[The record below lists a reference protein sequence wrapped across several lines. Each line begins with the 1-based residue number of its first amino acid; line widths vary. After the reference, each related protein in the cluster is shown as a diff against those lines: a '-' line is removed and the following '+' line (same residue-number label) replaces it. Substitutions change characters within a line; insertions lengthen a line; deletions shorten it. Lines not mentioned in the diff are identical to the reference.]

1 MKKAIIATAAV
12 LVLSFISTVCFG
24 VALGSQGLHAFFRDG
39 GVLDDWKDAT
49 ADWDDVIVYA
59 ADLADTDDQSQL
71 FASESVEISAV
82 DTLKITAPCGNV
94 RVRRG
99 TGEKITVTL
108 EQYSARVNASS
119 KYTVTIP
126 QDGEIQLSA
135 ASDISG
141 VAAVLTVYVPQPLA
155 ALTVDAQLG
164 EVDIR
169 DITAEVLTVNLS
181 TGDLDLAACTLNNA
195 NLRVST
201 GDIDIKNTVSVA
213 EKLVLD
219 CACGDADLELPATAP
234 FTLRYTVQ
242 TGDVELQTEL
252 PSEWTRS
259 VQRNGVSCKGEI
271 QHTGADGET
280 GGLYEVTLN
289 LGNLEI
295 GGGTHSDD
303 D

>member
-24 VALGSQGLHAFFRDG
+24 VALGSQGLRAFFRDG

-49 ADWDDVIVYA
+49 AEWDDVIVYA
-59 ADLADTDDQSQL
+59 ADLADPDDQSRL

-82 DTLKITAPCGNV
+82 DSLKITAPCGNV
-94 RVRRG
+94 RIRRG
-99 TGEKITVTL
+99 TGEKIAVTL
-108 EQYSARVNASS
+108 EQYSARVNPSS

-135 ASDISG
+135 ASDVSG
-141 VAAVLTVYVPQPLA
+141 VAAVLTVYVPQPLKT
-155 ALTVDAQLG
+155 LTVDAQLG
-164 EVDIR
+164 EVDIC
-169 DITAEVLTVNLS
+169 DITAEMLTVHLS
-181 TGDLDLAACTLNNA
+181 TGDLDLAACTLNHA
-195 NLRVST
+195 NLRVTT
-201 GDIDIKNTVSVA
+201 GNIDIKNTVSVT

-219 CACGDADLELPATAP
+219 CACGDAELELPATAP

-242 TGDVELQTEL
+242 TGDVELPPDL
-252 PSEWTRS
+252 PREWTRS
-259 VQRNGVSCKGEI
+259 VQQNGASCKGEI
-271 QHTGADGET
+271 QHAGADGET
-280 GGLYEVTLN
+280 GGLFEVTLH

-295 GGGTHSDD
+295 GGGTHTDD

>member
-24 VALGSQGLHAFFRDG
+24 VALGSQGLRAFFRDG

-49 ADWDDVIVYA
+49 SEWDDVIVYA
-59 ADLADTDDQSQL
+59 ADLADPDDQSRL

-82 DTLKITAPCGNV
+82 DSLKITAPCGNV
-94 RVRRG
+94 RIRRG
-99 TGEKITVTL
+99 TGEKIAVTL
-108 EQYSARVNASS
+108 EQYSARVNPSS

-135 ASDISG
+135 ASDVSG
-141 VAAVLTVYVPQPLA
+141 VSAVLTVYVPQPLKT
-155 ALTVDAQLG
+155 LTVDAQLG
-164 EVDIR
+164 EVDIC
-169 DITAEVLTVNLS
+169 DITAEMLTVHLS
-181 TGDLDLAACTLNNA
+181 TGDLDLAACTLNQA
-195 NLRVST
+195 NLRVTT
-201 GDIDIKNTVSVA
+201 GNIELKNTVSVA

-219 CACGDADLELPATAP
+219 CACGDAELELPATAP

-242 TGDVELQTEL
+242 TGDVELPPDL
-252 PSEWTRS
+252 PREWTRS
-259 VQRNGVSCKGEI
+259 VQQNGASCKGEI
-271 QHTGADGET
+271 QHAGADGET
-280 GGLYEVTLN
+280 GGLFEVTLN

-295 GGGTHSDD
+295 GDGTHTDD